1 MRRPMILALVL
12 LPPLLIGCKRS
23 SIERGSPQATTEG
36 PTQDELVQAQK
47 ATSDKLEEIRG
58 QIATLRN
65 AAAAQQAGPDFVE
78 DLAVATGLA
87 GRLSAQ
93 ASKQKA
99 EEAEISLQ
107 RLVGTLVS
115 LLASAPASRIQQHLE
130 RAEVRLTAG
139 DLASATEEVLAAAG
153 EAYNPSAPAL
163 VPDVLTQ
170 LEKASV
176 SLKEGNAT
184 EAGDVVAKVMDE
196 ISKDATADDLSVAHL
211 TALEATASLER
222 KAWPILMAQ
231 AVQVSNLLKSVEK
244 RATPQPEVEPV
255 AGEAEAPEAAEAAE
269 PEASAT
275 PEESAPAE
283 AAGGAPE
290 PSPSTS
296 TRSPA
301 ASASESEEATPNP
314 SP

>member
-1 MRRPMILALVL
+1 
-12 LPPLLIGCKRS
+12 
-23 SIERGSPQATTEG
+23 
-36 PTQDELVQAQK
+36 
-47 ATSDKLEEIRG
+47 
-58 QIATLRN
+58 
-65 AAAAQQAGPDFVE
+65 
-78 DLAVATGLA
+78 VATRLA

-93 ASKQKA
+93 ASKQQA
-99 EEAEISLQ
+99 EEAEASLQ
-107 RLVGTLVS
+107 RLIGSLVS

-139 DLASATEEVLAAAG
+139 DLAGATEEVLAAAG

-176 SLKEGNAT
+176 SLKEGDAI

-211 TALEATASLER
+211 TALEAAASLER

-231 AVQVSNLLKSVEK
+231 ATQVSNLLKSVEK
-244 RATPQPEVEPV
+244 RATPQPQAEPV
-255 AGEAEAPEAAEAAE
+255 AGETGAPEAPEAAG

-275 PEESAPAE
+275 PEEA
-283 AAGGAPE
+283 AAGGAAE
-290 PSPSTS
+290 ASPRTPTS
-296 TRSPA
+296 SPA
-301 ASASESEEATPNP
+301 EPASESGDATPNP